1 MNIILWSLL
10 IFIAIAA
17 AVSIG
22 TVRLI
27 FTVKGNKLLSISIGF
42 IEAFIGLAIV
52 SKIIRDAAS
61 IYTILAYSIGF
72 AAGLYVGMIISEKVS
87 KGLLSS
93 SIISKR
99 LSNEIEAA
107 LEEDGFNVT
116 SHYGNGKDGQ
126 LKVLNVICKK
136 DKNKKLNLLA
146 VKIDPTVFIVSHTI
160 EGLRGGF
167 IYNWKL

>member
-10 IFIAIAA
+10 IFIAMTA

-27 FTVKGNKLLSISIGF
+27 FTVRGKKLLSISIGF

-52 SKIIRDAAS
+52 SKIIRDVAS

-72 AAGLYVGMIISEKVS
+72 AAGLYIGMLISEKVS

-93 SIISKR
+93 SIISKKF
-99 LSNEIEAA
+99 SKNET
-107 LEEDGFNVT
+107 N
-116 SHYGNGKDGQ
+116 
-126 LKVLNVICKK
+126 
-136 DKNKKLNLLA
+136 
-146 VKIDPTVFIVSHTI
+146 
-160 EGLRGGF
+160 
-167 IYNWKL
+167 